1 MPHEPWSHGFM
12 ELCLSRKKLCSQ
24 ISLTVEGLGALGVLS
39 VSANSAG
46 YLQMDS
52 DCTAVINKHVQL
64 G

>member
-1 MPHEPWSHGFM
+1 M